1 MKIGICANMN
11 SIKNDGIGVEWI
23 DIYKKA
29 GYDYVELPLA
39 QIMQL
44 DNEDYQTLLKK
55 LERTGLS
62 CQACNNFYPANI
74 KLLGEQFNSF
84 DFLEYTKKSV
94 ERAKGLGA
102 EVIVFGSAG
111 SRNVPSRVDMNEA
124 RKQLIDRLYNIG
136 DIVKE
141 NGIHIAI
148 EHLNRT
154 ESNIINTFT
163 EGIEIAKQVGHTNI
177 KCLIDYYH
185 FAIGNETVQNI
196 KNGQGQIV
204 HAHFASTL
212 DRYIAT
218 FERSLEYSAFFEEL
232 KESGLPKRISIE
244 AYSNNIEKEAE
255 EGLVFLRELLNR
267 TGII

>member
-11 SIKNDGIGVEWI
+11 STKNDGIGAEWI
-23 DIYKKA
+23 DIYKKV

-44 DNEDYQTLLKK
+44 DSDDYEALLTKLKK
-55 LERTGLS
+55 SGLE
-62 CQACNNFYPANI
+62 CQACNNFYPAHI
-74 KLLGEQFNSF
+74 KLIGEQFNSF

-94 ERAKGLGA
+94 ERAKRLGA
-102 EVIVFGSAG
+102 EIIVFGSAG
-111 SRNVPSRVDMNEA
+111 ARNVPRSVDMNEA
-124 RKQLIDRLYNIG
+124 RKQLIDRLHNIG

-148 EHLNRT
+148 EHLNRI
-154 ESNIINTFT
+154 ESNIVTTFA
-163 EGIEIAKQVGHTNI
+163 EGLDIAKQVGHTNI

-185 FAIGNETVQNI
+185 LAVGNETVQNI
-196 KNGQGQIV
+196 KNGRGQIV

-218 FERSLEYSAFFEEL
+218 FERSQEYSAFFEEL
-232 KESGLPKRISIE
+232 KESGMPDRISIE
-244 AYSNNIEKEAE
+244 AYSKNIEKEAE
-255 EGLVFLRELLNR
+255 EGLVFLRGLLSR
-267 TGII
+267 TGVI